1 MKEGEVMNE
10 KNEFD
15 ILENAES
22 SVTDRLEAEFPP
34 RDNREKEKIFRM
46 SERKFNNTSAPDTE
60 KEQTVSGVEVYR
72 RPKWQRGLSIA
83 AACALVVGGATGGA
97 YAFNRFRNTPAAES
111 QLDTQKKV
119 APFGDFS
126 ELEYKIKNIDM
137 DNMKK
142 VMMPAD
148 DKPDSFIPVWDGENI
163 SQQKRDKLADLFNN
177 YDYESVE
184 IDVTGYGGMTDEE
197 LAEMYDTLLEQQ
209 NAQEIPSFCLDSN
222 NMVRDVFIHDIED
235 DEGSDTDLGGIIY
248 TYFSYTEQD
257 GQLVMPDEQISAKA
271 YKIDYGLFKSTIN
284 EILSSEDEEETPTE
298 PEYKGVA
305 PFGNFSE
312 HEYFIPGGEDAEKQI
327 FVKADEETQITFGS
341 GEVISTEQSKQIE
354 ELFNSL
360 EWNESVE
367 PKTKPF
373 WLVGIDRMTFISM
386 DGSDFNMLSLNGDNN
401 TLTWDS
407 FRYETES
414 EYEGMANYKRT
425 EGSARQIKTYDIDY
439 ISLVNKLSE
448 IMGRDLGY
456 SIHNSFLN
464 SDWSTEDDRVLL
476 SEEQKRA
483 IYELLSSCD
492 FDQASESPKQIS
504 PDANLVLSREEN
516 NGTHTL
522 LNIESNPDSTI
533 FGYVNYEVDEN
544 GQYNGSDNTVMWLG
558 YCPDNTIEEKISEIL
573 GRSKNAP
580 LPEIITDLTT
590 NDWRFLDTNPL
601 AENHLHYDVVDL
613 NTKYTDGY
621 DNSYLQ
627 MIYGTDSI
635 PEDKLKLIS
644 DLLNST
650 AWYESDYTE
659 QHDLLFPDD
668 NYDAT
673 QCIELSMMDDDH
685 IFVMTEQNTSMPPM
699 IYVLK

>member
-1 MKEGEVMNE
+1 
-10 KNEFD
+10 
-15 ILENAES
+15 
-22 SVTDRLEAEFPP
+22 
-34 RDNREKEKIFRM
+34 
-46 SERKFNNTSAPDTE
+46 
-60 KEQTVSGVEVYR
+60 
-72 RPKWQRGLSIA
+72 
-83 AACALVVGGATGGA
+83 
-97 YAFNRFRNTPAAES
+97 
-111 QLDTQKKV
+111 
-119 APFGDFS
+119 
-126 ELEYKIKNIDM
+126 
-137 DNMKK
+137 
-142 VMMPAD
+142 
-148 DKPDSFIPVWDGENI
+148 
-163 SQQKRDKLADLFNN
+163 
-177 YDYESVE
+177 
-184 IDVTGYGGMTDEE
+184 
-197 LAEMYDTLLEQQ
+197 
-209 NAQEIPSFCLDSN
+209 
-222 NMVRDVFIHDIED
+222 
-235 DEGSDTDLGGIIY
+235 
-248 TYFSYTEQD
+248 
-257 GQLVMPDEQISAKA
+257 
-271 YKIDYGLFKSTIN
+271 
-284 EILSSEDEEETPTE
+284 
-298 PEYKGVA
+298 
-305 PFGNFSE
+305 
-312 HEYFIPGGEDAEKQI
+312 
-327 FVKADEETQITFGS
+327 
-341 GEVISTEQSKQIE
+341 
-354 ELFNSL
+354 
-360 EWNESVE
+360 
-367 PKTKPF
+367 
-373 WLVGIDRMTFISM
+373 M

-464 SDWSTEDDRVLL
+464 SDWFTENDRVLL
-476 SEEQKRA
+476 SEEQKKA

-504 PDANLVLSREEN
+504 PDANLVLFREEN

-558 YCPDNTIEEKISEIL
+558 SCPDNTIEEKISEIL

-590 NDWRFLDTNPL
+590 NDWRFLDTDPL

-644 DLLNST
+644 DLLDST

-685 IFVMTEQNTSMPPM
+685 IFVMQLIEGENNTSLRIDAQSFFEENGTKYLDDPDDICLEVTDKILMCDDPEL
-699 IYVLK
+699 IDNIKRIIAG